1 MSRMDHA
8 LLIALI
14 CLLAGTAAAAG
25 GKGGALSADEQA
37 IRTADATLLA
47 AAAAKN
53 VERIVSFY
61 ADDCAVLWPDSPP
74 RKGKQGALDAWSEAF
89 KEPSISITWHTE
101 QVVVA
106 RSGDLAYSRGYY
118 DETYQENGRAMRAHG
133 KFLLVWKKQSNGAW
147 RVAVDVD
154 NPDGPAQPTKP

>member
-1 MSRMDHA
+1 MSRMRRA
-8 LLIALI
+8 LFISLI

-25 GKGGALSADEQA
+25 GKGSPLDADEQA
-37 IRTADATLLA
+37 IRAADATLLA

-53 VERIVSFY
+53 VERIASFY
-61 ADDCAVLWPDSPP
+61 AEDCAVLWPDSPP
-74 RKGKQGALDAWSEAF
+74 RMGRQGARDAWSEAF
-89 KEPSISITWHTE
+89 KEPSISVTWHTE

-118 DETYQENGRAMRAHG
+118 DETYDENGRAMHAHG

-154 NPDGPAQPTKP
+154 NPDGPAQPTRP